1 VASQPRLRFG
11 TDGLRARADAFT
23 PELLRELGRAA
34 AHVLGRDRWLI
45 GRDPRESSPAIEAA
59 LAAGLAD
66 EGVDVTLLGVLPT
79 PAVAC
84 ASREWDAPAAVI
96 SASHNTYVDNGVKL
110 FAAGGRKLADD
121 VQAEIERL
129 LDADGIA
136 PAAAPGVV
144 TSDEAFAQRYVDW
157 LVSTMEGR
165 RLDGLTM
172 VVDGANGAAAQVGP
186 ALFEA
191 LGASV
196 IAINVSPDGRNI
208 NEGCGSQHPEG
219 AREAVLAAGADIGL
233 ALDGDGDRVF
243 AIDSTGGI
251 VDGDQIMAMCAIDLR
266 DRGRLT
272 DDTVVVTVMSNLGL
286 RIAMRDA
293 GIALA
298 ETPVGDRYVLE
309 ELDDRGLSLGGEQSG
324 HVIFHDLAPTGDGLL
339 TSLRVLDLM
348 RRSGRTLTDLAAV
361 MTRFPQVLVNVPVP
375 AVGDVADA
383 MADEIA
389 EAERRL
395 AGRGRVLIRPSG
407 TEPLVRVMVEAPT
420 EAEAKEVAERLAGV
434 VARVAAASS

>member
-1 VASQPRLRFG
+1 MASQPRLRFG

-420 EAEAKEVAERLAGV
+420 EAEAKEVAERLADV

>member
-1 VASQPRLRFG
+1 
-11 TDGLRARADAFT
+11 
-23 PELLRELGRAA
+23 
-34 AHVLGRDRWLI
+34 
-45 GRDPRESSPAIEAA
+45 
-59 LAAGLAD
+59 LAD

-84 ASREWDAPAAVI
+84 ASREWEAPAAVI
-96 SASHNTYVDNGVKL
+96 SASHNTYVDNGIKL

-129 LDADGIA
+129 LDAHGVV
-136 PAAAPGVV
+136 PAEAPGVV
-144 TSDEAFAQRYVDW
+144 TTDETFAQRYVDW

-172 VVDGANGAAAQVGP
+172 VVDGANGAASHVGP
-186 ALFEA
+186 SLFEA
-191 LGASV
+191 LGANV

-208 NEGCGSQHPEG
+208 NDGCGSQHPEG
-219 AREAVLAAGADIGL
+219 AREAVLAAGADVGL

-243 AIDSTGGI
+243 AIDSSGGI

-272 DDTVVVTVMSNLGL
+272 DDTLVVTVMSNLGL
-286 RIAMRDA
+286 RIAMRDG

-309 ELDDRGLSLGGEQSG
+309 TLDDRGLSLGGEQSG

-348 RRSGRTLTDLAAV
+348 SRSGRTLADLASV
-361 MTRFPQVLVNVPVP
+361 MTRFPQVLVNVPVA
-375 AVGDVADA
+375 AVGEVADA
-383 MADEIA
+383 MAHDIA
-389 EAERRL
+389 DAEERL

-420 EAEAKEVAERLAGV
+420 EAEARDVADRLARV
-434 VARVAAASS
+434 VARVAAAPS

>member
-1 VASQPRLRFG
+1 MASQPRLRFG